1 MPSSSRRASCAG
13 EQPVGLAIAF
23 ARQADPLWRSA
34 VEDWHDV
41 VLVVAG
47 LFILAG
53 LRVPP
58 WLLVPLMAL
67 AGRALSAG

>member
-1 MPSSSRRASCAG
+1 M
-13 EQPVGLAIAF
+13 AIAF